1 MERAN
6 KSSYEQLFGK
16 SLLKK
21 VQQQVQSWLVA
32 GKTSR
37 PKKNCSSSPS
47 PNRSPDQGLTE
58 NDLPTVYPFL
68 AAPRELIHQEPN
80 VDWSK
85 PGRRIKFDEINEGK
99 GLSNMPIEDLR
110 REMEAMLLLSGFI
123 QFENKDL
130 IKSFY
135 DP

>member
-16 SLLKK
+16 TLLKK

-32 GKTSR
+32 GKFSR
-37 PKKNCSSSPS
+37 PKKDGSSSRS
-47 PNRSPDQGLTE
+47 PNRSPSKGLNE

-68 AAPRELIHQEPN
+68 EAPRELKHQEPN

-85 PGRRIKFDEINEGK
+85 PGRRIKFDEIN
-99 GLSNMPIEDLR
+99 
-110 REMEAMLLLSGFI
+110 
-123 QFENKDL
+123 
-130 IKSFY
+130 
-135 DP
+135 